1 MTKYKVYVQ
10 ETRTIMLEVEAPDDI
25 EACNLVNEDINKYPV
40 IDEEVTFWEVDYAEE
55 IDNVTNEIAQP
66 KVTITP
72 QQLEGDISTVTDDD
86 YASKVDTLVGN
97 MVAYDDNEP
106 THDSEGC

>member
-10 ETRTIMLEVEAPDDI
+10 ETRTIMLEVEAPNDI
-25 EACNLVNEDINKYPV
+25 EAGRLVEEDINKYPV

-55 IDNVTNEIAQP
+55 IDNEATLIP
-66 KVTITP
+66 PSKVTI
-72 QQLEGDISTVTDDD
+72 TDDD
-86 YASKVDTLVGN
+86 YADKVDTLVDN
-97 MVAYDDNEP
+97 MVASDDNVY

>member
-1 MTKYKVYVQ
+1 MRQLTLTNVQ
-10 ETRTIMLEVEAPDDI
+10 FDVLHDI
-25 EACNLVNEDINKYPV
+25 VKDV
-40 IDEEVTFWEVDYAEE
+40 IDELKCDLDEQTLYTTETYKIYAQL
-55 IDNVTNEIAQP
+55 NNLQSP
-66 KVTITP
+66 KVTITS
-72 QQLEGDISTVTDDD
+72 QELEGDISTVTDDD